1 VPYKSA
7 RKKDLRP
14 RLTGLSLVTEREL
27 VPGGPLEARHLLSQN
42 YRNVAQTARITRT
55 HYHVA
60 LANFLG
66 YVVDSIDANILGTIA
81 PSLILTF
88 GISLTAYAAG
98 TQIAMLVSIVG
109 TFLWPWLADRFGRR
123 LMLTINIAMFSL
135 LMPLLAVSPNWT
147 WFVAVYAVAQIA
159 ISGEWYVASIL
170 MVETWPAR
178 LRGLLVSWVRS
189 SYVVGISATGVIV
202 TFVAAKYGWRWAYVV
217 PAAFAV
223 IAIYVRFLC
232 PETPYWVRTRDRK
245 TRIEQALANGE
256 PVNDTDLVWNRKADK
271 VSISQLFLPDIRRNT
286 IAAMFVATMSSL
298 LYNVVL
304 SWLSLLLVQD
314 KGWTL
319 AEVGV
324 FLIPYGL
331 SGVIGYIAA
340 GWLIERYGRRVG
352 LIIVMAW
359 GGIFMSLFALSTDRT
374 ALWVFGLLYIWGI
387 NGMFGPVGVYIPE
400 LFPTRVRGV
409 GSAFSYGFAR
419 IVGLGFPFVVVL
431 IKTTTGTYTLAFLCI
446 PMMLV
451 IMILGFWLFC
461 PETAGRDLDEISV

>member
-1 VPYKSA
+1 MTASQEET
-7 RKKDLRP
+7 LP
-14 RLTGLSLVTEREL
+14 RLSGLPLVTEREL
-27 VPGGPLEARHLLSQN
+27 VAGGPLEARHLLSQN
-42 YRNVAQTARITRT
+42 YRNVAQTERITRT

-81 PSLILTF
+81 PSLIVTF
-88 GISLTAYAAG
+88 GISLGAYAAG
-98 TQIAMLVSIVG
+98 TQFAMLVSILG
-109 TFLWPWLADRFGRR
+109 TFMWPWLADRFGRR
-123 LMLTINIAMFSL
+123 AMLTVNIAMFSL
-135 LMPLLAVSPNWT
+135 MMPLLAMAPSWT
-147 WFVAVYAVAQIA
+147 WFVAIYAVAQTA

-189 SYVVGISATGVIV
+189 SYVVGISMTGVIV
-202 TFVAAKYGWRWAYVV
+202 TFVAANFGWRWAYVV
-217 PAAFAV
+217 PGAFAV

-232 PETPYWVRTRDRK
+232 PETPYWVRTKDRK
-245 TRIEQALANGE
+245 TRIEQALASGA
-256 PVNDTDLVWNRKADK
+256 PVTDVDQTWNTKADK

-286 IAAMFVATMSSL
+286 ISAMFVATMSSL

-319 AEVGV
+319 GEVGV

-340 GWLIERYGRRVG
+340 GWLIERFGRRLG
-352 LIIVMAW
+352 ITIVMAW
-359 GGIFMSLFALSTDRT
+359 GGVFMTLFALSTDRT

-419 IVGLGFPFVVVL
+419 IVGLGFPFVVVF

-446 PMMLV
+446 PVML
-451 IMILGFWLFC
+451 IILILGFWLFC
-461 PETAGRDLDEISV
+461 PETAGKDLDEIGV

>member
-1 VPYKSA
+1 MTEFA
-7 RKKDLRP
+7 
-14 RLTGLSLVTEREL
+14 LVTEGQL
-27 VPGGPLEARHLLSQN
+27 VPGGPLEARHLLSRN

-66 YVVDSIDANILGTIA
+66 YVVDSLDANILGTIA

-88 GISLTAYAAG
+88 GISLTAYTAG
-98 TQIAMLVSIVG
+98 VQIAMLTSIVG

-135 LMPLLAVSPNWT
+135 MMPLLAAAPNWPV
-147 WFVAVYAVAQIA
+147 FVAIYAVAQTA

-178 LRGLLVSWVRS
+178 MRGLLVSWVRS
-189 SYVVGISATGVIV
+189 SYVVGISATGVVV
-202 TFVAAKYGWRWAYVV
+202 TFVAAQYGWRWAYVV

-232 PETPYWVRTRDRK
+232 PETPYWVRTKDRK
-245 TRIEQALANGE
+245 SRIEQALTHGE
-256 PVNDTDLVWNRKADK
+256 PVNDMDRAWNTKADK

-286 IAAMFVATMSSL
+286 MAAMFVATMSSL

-319 AEVGV
+319 AEVGL

-340 GWLIERYGRRVG
+340 GWLIERFGRRLG
-352 LIIVMAW
+352 LTIVMMW
-359 GGIFMSLFALSTDRT
+359 GGIFMTLFALSTDRT

-409 GSAFSYGFAR
+409 GSAFSYGIAR

-431 IKTTTGTYTLAFLCI
+431 IKTTTGTYTLAFLSI
-446 PMMLV
+446 PLMLV

-461 PETAGRDLDEISV
+461 PETAGRDLDEIGV

>member
-1 VPYKSA
+1 MAQLASA
-7 RKKDLRP
+7 IP
-14 RLTGLSLVTEREL
+14 LVTEREL
-27 VPGGPLEARHLLSQN
+27 VAGGPLEAKHLRSQS

-66 YVVDSIDANILGTIA
+66 YVVDSLDANILGTIA
-81 PSLILTF
+81 PSLIATF
-88 GISLTAYAAG
+88 GISLAALATG
-98 TQIAMLVSIVG
+98 TQTAMLVSILG
-109 TFLWPWLADRFGRR
+109 TYLWPWLADRFGRR

-135 LMPLLAVSPNWT
+135 MMPLLAVAPNWA
-147 WFVAVYAVAQIA
+147 WFVAIYSVAQIA
-159 ISGEWYVASIL
+159 IAGEWYIASIL

-189 SYVVGISATGVIV
+189 SYVVGISLTGVVV

-217 PAAFAV
+217 PAVFAV

-232 PETPYWVRTRDRK
+232 PETPYWVRTKDRK
-245 TRIEQALANGE
+245 SRIEQALASGA
-256 PVNDTDLVWNRKADK
+256 PVGDLDLAWNRKADK
-271 VSISQLFLPDIRRNT
+271 VSVRQLFLPDIRRNT
-286 IAAMFVATMSSL
+286 IAAVFVATMSGL
-298 LYNVVL
+298 LYGVIL

-319 AEVGV
+319 REVGV

-331 SGVIGYIAA
+331 SGIIGYIVA
-340 GWLIERYGRRVG
+340 GWLIESYGRRLG
-352 LIIVMAW
+352 LTIVMAW
-359 GGIFMSLFALSTDRT
+359 GGVFMTLFALSSSRT

-409 GSAFSYGFAR
+409 GTAFSYGFAR
-419 IVGLGFPFVVVL
+419 VAGLGFPFVVVL
-431 IKTTTGTYTLAFLCI
+431 IKKTTGTYTLAFLSI
-446 PMMLV
+446 PVMLL
-451 IMILGFWLFC
+451 IIIGGFWLFC
-461 PETAGRDLDEISV
+461 PETAGKDLDEISV